1 MESIQEKN
9 LKILIASTEKH
20 IGELEQFNNDA
31 HYYQV
36 RLEQCNTY
44 ICDDTRSTIAM
55 LTAKLRNYELT
66 LTKYQ

>member
-20 IGELEQFNNDA
+20 IEELMKFDRDS
-31 HYYQV
+31 HFYQV